1 MDEQDRGLMMV
12 AILEIMDGILEN
24 NNKANIQ

>member
-1 MDEQDRGLMMV
+1 MDEQERGLMMV